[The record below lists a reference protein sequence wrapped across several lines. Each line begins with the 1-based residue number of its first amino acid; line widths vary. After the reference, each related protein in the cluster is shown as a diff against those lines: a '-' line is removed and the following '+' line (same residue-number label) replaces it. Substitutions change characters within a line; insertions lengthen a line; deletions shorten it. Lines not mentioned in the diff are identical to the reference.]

1 MVTARCPVPP
11 CPARACAVHRTLE
24 TARHDDEAAGA
35 VNHEVMRRFGLTG
48 ASCMVVCRPAARA
61 FRRTASVRTQDSSV
75 LVRRGSI
82 WLGLGL
88 G

>member
-1 MVTARCPVPP
+1 MLTARCPVPP
-11 CPARACAVHRTLE
+11 CPARACAVHRTS
-24 TARHDDEAAGA
+24 RPGHDDEAAGA

-48 ASCMVVCRPAARA
+48 ASFMVVCRPAARA
-61 FRRTASVRTQDSSV
+61 FRRTASVRKHDSSV

>member
-1 MVTARCPVPP
+1 MPRAPCLAVPVRC
-11 CPARACAVHRTLE
+11 

-61 FRRTASVRTQDSSV
+61 FRRTASVRTHDSSV

>member
-1 MVTARCPVPP
+1 M
-11 CPARACAVHRTLE
+11 
-24 TARHDDEAAGA
+24 
-35 VNHEVMRRFGLTG
+35 NHEVMRRFGLTG
-48 ASCMVVCRPAARA
+48 ASFMVVCRPAARA
-61 FRRTASVRTQDSSV
+61 FRRTASVRMVDSSV